1 MMRDDDRS
9 DENAIT
15 RCLHELH
22 GATSGPFERDGHI
35 GNGFCSLCTCTS
47 SFHKDIAE
55 KSDIIRRASR
65 ERYSQPVM
73 RVEQEI
79 AEALA

>member
-1 MMRDDDRS
+1 LSTARQVFPS
-9 DENAIT
+9 PCG
-15 RCLHELH
+15 RCLPVRPV
-22 GATSGPFERDGHI
+22 TRRDR
-35 GNGFCSLCTCTS
+35 
-47 SFHKDIAE
+47 
-55 KSDIIRRASR
+55 IRRASR